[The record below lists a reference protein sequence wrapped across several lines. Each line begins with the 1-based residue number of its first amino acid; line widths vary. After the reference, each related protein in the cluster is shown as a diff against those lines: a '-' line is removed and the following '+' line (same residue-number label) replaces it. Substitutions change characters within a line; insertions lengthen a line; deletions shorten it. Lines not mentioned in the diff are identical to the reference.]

1 MDAAHSGEL
10 NQMHYR
16 HRHWRRQVLAC
27 ALTFA
32 CTSVAAVDLGH
43 PDHYEFDATLSVPFQ
58 AQSGKFPIRIEF
70 DYPGAGGATQAAW
83 MVEVI
88 AANGS
93 VVGSD
98 SGITVLKDGRGVET
112 GRWNGLATSSRNL
125 PSGYYTVRLRAVP
138 TITMHEDAG
147 SSVAQRVQQAF
158 ATFGDE
164 MVEQTYDVMLGQVPK
179 ARMPAVQP
187 LQTGR
192 SSRAAIGAI
201 APLRTISATAN
212 LPYTIYYGNMHSQT
226 NHSDGG
232 TPVATCGGSE
242 IPQGGSMGPTDA
254 YAMMQ
259 SQAGGDFLLASEHNH
274 MYDGSTGTNT
284 SASPATANNLFSS
297 GLSAAATYR
306 STHPDFMALY
316 GTEWGVISNGGHL
329 NIINPDALASWEYN
343 SSNQLIGGVA
353 TAKSDYANLY
363 ATMKARGW
371 LGQFNH
377 PSTSQFA
384 IGGVGMAYDA
394 NGAEVMV
401 LAEVLNSSAFST
413 NTTQTETGRSTYTG
427 AWNKLLEAGYR
438 VAPSSDQ
445 DNHCANWGLSFTNRT
460 GVLLPSGTALTT
472 ANFYDALRARRT
484 FATEDR
490 TSQLVLTGN
499 GNVMGT
505 GFANS
510 GSLTLVANYAST
522 SGQTAQRVQFFEG
535 VPGRN
540 GTVTQLT
547 EGSGTYV
554 FTPAA
559 GQHFY
564 YALVTQAN
572 GLRLWSAPI
581 WVDQGGAPPS
591 DTTPPTVSAS
601 EAGTS
606 GTITLSATA
615 SDNVGVGKV
624 EFYVD
629 GALVGTDT
637 AAAWSMPYDSTTLVN
652 GSHSL
657 TAKAFDAA
665 GNSTTSTAVT
675 FSVSNV
681 VADTTAPSVNA
692 SESGT
697 SGTITLSATASDN
710 VGVGKVEFYVD
721 GALKG
726 TDATSPY
733 SMTLDSTTLTN
744 TSHTLVAKA
753 YDAANNIGTSS
764 AVAFSVNNAPAAVE
778 RIVNG
783 SFESGSTSW
792 SSTSGV
798 ITSDSS
804 YAAKTGTWKAW
815 LNGYGSAYKD
825 TVYQTITIPTTAT
838 SATLT
843 FWLRVDTSETTTS
856 KAYDTLKVQVR
867 NSSNTVLATLAT
879 YSNLDKGTGY
889 VQRTFNLSSYKGQTI
904 RVYFEGVEDSR
915 VATSFLIDDVSV
927 KTQ

>member
-1 MDAAHSGEL
+1 
-10 NQMHYR
+10 MHYR
-16 HRHWRRQVLAC
+16 HLHWRRQALAC
-27 ALTFA
+27 ALAFA
-32 CTSVAAVDLGH
+32 CTSVAAADLGH

-88 AANGS
+88 AANGT

-112 GRWNGLATSSRNL
+112 GRWNGLATSRRNL
-125 PSGYYTVRLRAVP
+125 PSGYYTVWLRAVP
-138 TITMHEDAG
+138 TIAMREDAG

-284 SASPATANNLFSS
+284 SASPATANSLFSS

-499 GNVMGT
+499 GYVMGT

-540 GTVTQLT
+540 GTVTQFT
-547 EGSGTYV
+547 EGSGTYT

-581 WVDQGGAPPS
+581 WVDQGGVPSS

-637 AAAWSMPYDSTTLVN
+637 AVAWSMTYDSALLAN

-697 SGTITLSATASDN
+697 SGTITLSATASDD
-710 VGVGKVEFYVD
+710 VGVSKVEFYVD

-726 TDATSPY
+726 TDATAPY
-733 SMTLDSTTLTN
+733 SMTLDSTALTN

-798 ITSDSS
+798 ITNDSS

-825 TVYQTITIPTTAT
+825 TVYQTITIPATAT

-843 FWLRVDTSETTTS
+843 FWLRVDTSETTAT

-879 YSNLDKGTGY
+879 YSNLNKSAGY

-904 RVYFEGVEDSR
+904 RVHFEGVEDSR